1 MSYNSQA
8 LTAYKETRVKSAS
21 QGSLIIMLN
30 DEGIKNITLA
40 IEGMPDGKI
49 EAENI
54 ERIHQYILK
63 AQDVITELMAS
74 LNMDA
79 GEEIAENLLS
89 LYSFFNQQ
97 LFQANMQKDPQPL
110 ITVRGMMEELR
121 EAWHHVVNST
131 VAAATEIKPA
141 ASGVNIAG

>member
-8 LTAYKETRVKSAS
+8 LTAYKETRVKTAS
-21 QGSLIIMLN
+21 QGSLIIMLY

-40 IEGMPDGKI
+40 LEGMPDGKI

-63 AQDVITELMAS
+63 AQDIITELMAS
-74 LNMDA
+74 LNMDD
-79 GEEIAENLLS
+79 GGEIAENLLS

-97 LFQANMQKDPQPL
+97 LFQANMKID
-110 ITVRGMMEELR
+110 RFYR
-121 EAWHHVVNST
+121 ET
-131 VAAATEIKPA
+131 VATRPVFHRVTALY
-141 ASGVNIAG
+141 SLAGQENFAFAE